1 MTEWDTSKGDFIL
14 RVKFKEDRYGTLYL
28 KQYSDVY
35 KFNLND
41 DSSSFEQITNN
52 SSPYDNGDFLITDN
66 GVVCAYY
73 SYNSSAKLSWPH
85 SGFQSIDYNSIF
97 EDIND
102 LERTIPSKPNL
113 GIILC
118 GLIVH
123 MIYII

>member
-1 MTEWDTSKGDFIL
+1 MA
-14 RVKFKEDRYGTLYL
+14 
-28 KQYSDVY
+28 
-35 KFNLND
+35 
-41 DSSSFEQITNN
+41 SFGI
-52 SSPYDNGDFLITDN
+52 
-66 GVVCAYY
+66 
-73 SYNSSAKLSWPH
+73 
-85 SGFQSIDYNSIF
+85 SGIDYNSIF